1 MLALNSYQT
10 LAVGI
15 LLYYLGKLLKKN
27 IRFLQTY
34 CIPNPVIGGV
44 LFALLNLALFESGVG
59 AIKLDTVQQSFF
71 MNMFFT
77 SVGFSASY
85 VLLKKGGRDVLVLTV
100 VCAVLITFQDILG
113 VALAKITGLHPLLGL
128 CAGSIPLVGGHG
140 TSGAFGPMLE
150 KMGAERA
157 TTVAIAMATFGLISG
172 SLMGGPVAHRLLE
185 KYHLHST
192 QEDEDESLEKARSME
207 ENAPLVMTAE
217 KFMLAYGEILVAMG
231 LGTLV
236 SKFFTSVGL
245 TFPGYIGSMLVAA
258 VIRNISDHSHG
269 SLLVPMQELGTVGD
283 VSLNIFLSLAMM
295 SLRIWELFDIAG
307 PLFIIAVAQTIFMAL
322 YTTFVVF
329 NAMGKDYDAAVEVSA
344 VCGFGMGATPN
355 AMANM
360 SAITPNY
367 GPAPRAFFAVPLV
380 GAMFIDFCNSGILMV
395 FINLINR

>member
-128 CAGSIPLVGGHG
+128 CAVSIPLVGGHG

-245 TFPGYIGSMLVAA
+245 TFPGYIGSMLAAA

-360 SAITPNY
+360 SAITSNY

>member
-1 MLALNSYQT
+1 MRALNSYQT

-245 TFPGYIGSMLVAA
+245 TFPGYIGSMLMAA

-360 SAITPNY
+360 SAITSNY

>member
-207 ENAPLVMTAE
+207 ENVPLVMTAE

-360 SAITPNY
+360 SAITSNY

>member
-1 MLALNSYQT
+1 MFALNSYQT

-15 LLYYLGKLLKKN
+15 LLYYLGKWLKTK
-27 IRFLQTY
+27 IKFFQTY

-44 LFALLNLALFESGVG
+44 LFALINLALFEAGTG

-85 VLLKKGGRDVLVLTV
+85 ALLKKGGRDVLILTII
-100 VCAVLITFQDILG
+100 CAVLITCQDIIGVGLASVLG
-113 VALAKITGLHPLLGL
+113 LQPLLGL

-140 TSGAFGPMLE
+140 TSGAVGPMLE
-150 KMGAERA
+150 QSGVDRA
-157 TTVAIAMATFGLISG
+157 PPVAIAMATFGLISG

-185 KYHLHST
+185 KFHLHST
-192 QEDEDESLEKARSME
+192 KEDQEGANEKAQSME
-207 ENAPLVMTAE
+207 ENATLAMTPE
-217 KFMLAYGEILVAMG
+217 NFMLATGEILVAMG
-231 LGTLV
+231 LGTIV

-245 TFPGYIGSMLVAA
+245 TFPGYIGSMIIAA
-258 VIRNISDHSHG
+258 IIRNISDHTEG
-269 SLLVPMQELGTVGD
+269 GLPVPMQEIGTVGD
-283 VSLNIFLSLAMM
+283 VGLNIFLSLAMM

-307 PLFIIAVAQTIFMAL
+307 PLAIIAVCQTVFMAL

-360 SAITPNY
+360 SAITANY

-380 GAMFIDFCNSGILMV
+380 GAMFVDFCNSGILMV
-395 FINLINR
+395 FINLFK

>member
-245 TFPGYIGSMLVAA
+245 TFPGYIGSMLMAA

-360 SAITPNY
+360 SAITSNY

>member
-15 LLYYLGKLLKKN
+15 LLYYLGKLLKN
-27 IRFLQTY
+27 NSRFLQTY

-269 SLLVPMQELGTVGD
+269 SLLVPMQELGTVRD

-360 SAITPNY
+360 SAITSNY
-367 GPAPRAFFAVPLV
+367 GPAPPAFFAVPLV